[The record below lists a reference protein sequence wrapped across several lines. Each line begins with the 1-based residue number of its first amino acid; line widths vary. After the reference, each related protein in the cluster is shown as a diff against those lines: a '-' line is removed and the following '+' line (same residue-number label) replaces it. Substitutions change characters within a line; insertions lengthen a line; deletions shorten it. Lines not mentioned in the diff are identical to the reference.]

1 MNYIYDVVLN
11 FQNEYYDFYE
21 WNKTDNIH
29 HMRKIPILKINNKKF
44 TEIKNHIVKFDEKS
58 IKYLNNKNA
67 SAEKFKQNNITK
79 MKYTFIICSDQEA
92 MAIKL
97 NKNGIA
103 NLKSALLPDE
113 EDDAL
118 EITKFQNEIN
128 LNYQII
134 QKNKKNNFKTRF
146 ESENENF
153 IQAELDKV
161 YKQKNRQKLNYI
173 YLECFNKNE
182 PNIDIAYNKLKKE
195 INKTNNNFKKIY
207 NIFKITKQK

>member
-29 HMRKIPILKINNKKF
+29 HMRKIPILKISNQKF
-44 TEIKNHIVKFDEKS
+44 IEIKNHIVKFDEKS
-58 IKYLNNKNA
+58 VKYLNGKNA
-67 SAEKFKQNNITK
+67 ITERFKQNNISK
-79 MKYTFIICSDQEA
+79 IKYTFIICSDQEA

-103 NLKSALLPDE
+103 YLKSALLPDE

-118 EITKFQNEIN
+118 EITNFQNEIN

-134 QKNKKNNFKTRF
+134 QKNKKQNFKTRF

-153 IQAELDKV
+153 IQTELDKV
-161 YKQKNRQKLNYI
+161 YKQKNKQKLNYI

-182 PNIDIAYNKLKKE
+182 SNIDIAYNKLKKE
-195 INKTNNNFKKIY
+195 INKANNNFKKIY
-207 NIFKITKQK
+207 NIFKMTKQK

>member
-29 HMRKIPILKINNKKF
+29 HMRKIPILKINNQKF